1 MQGSQEQPGIV
12 PRAIEELYRLKH
24 KMEVNGHYR
33 VTCDCYMVQLY
44 VDNLIDCFVTGGN
57 SLTQLNQMSNK
68 VKLEIREDPH
78 TGMIQILNTTMI
90 SVTNFAEAT

>member
-1 MQGSQEQPGIV
+1 
-12 PRAIEELYRLKH
+12 
-24 KMEVNGHYR
+24 MEVNGHYR

-44 VDNLIDCFVTGGN
+44 VDNLIDCFISGGNNN
-57 SLTQLNQMSNK
+57 SLTQLGQIQNK

-90 SVTNFAEAT
+90 